1 MKKIAIV
8 SILWIL
14 LLTGIGTLL
23 YINRASFP
31 TLRMWV
37 RDKIYELKWTS
48 VITNRLLRENLEKVE
63 LESGDWVYKNSD
75 LDKITDLRLTFQK
88 HYEKV
93 IDLSE
98 LRYLKN
104 LKRLIISP
112 DFKSGEDSHRKRYNE
127 LTGLN
132 YLPNVIELDMF
143 DFPVESVDWKDFP
156 ESLYSL
162 HMNAMGIKEFKNKE
176 SLKRIPNLF
185 IYVDIFWEEETYLFK
200 QWKFERD

>member
-14 LLTGIGTLL
+14 LLTGIGALL

-31 TLRMWV
+31 TLRMSV

-48 VITNRLLRENLEKVE
+48 VITNRLLRENLEKVK
-63 LESGDWVYKNSD
+63 LESGDWVYRNSD
-75 LDKITDLRLTFQK
+75 LDKITDLRLTFEK

-132 YLPNVIELDMF
+132 RLPNVIELDMS
-143 DFPVESVDWKDFP
+143 DFPVESLDWKDFP

>member
-1 MKKIAIV
+1 MKKITIV

-14 LLTGIGTLL
+14 LLTGIGALL

-31 TLRMWV
+31 TLRMSV

-48 VITNRLLRENLEKVE
+48 VITNRLLRENLEKVK
-63 LESGDWVYKNSD
+63 LESGDWVYRNSD
-75 LDKITDLRLTFQK
+75 LDKITDLRLTFEK

-132 YLPNVIELDMF
+132 RLPNVIELDMS
-143 DFPVESVDWKDFP
+143 DFPVESLDWKDFP

>member
-8 SILWIL
+8 SILWSL
-14 LLTGIGTLL
+14 LLTGIGALL

-48 VITNRLLRENLEKVE
+48 VITNRLLRENLEKVK
-63 LESGDWVYKNSD
+63 LEWGDWVYRNSD
-75 LDKITDLRLTFQK
+75 LDKITDLRLTFEK

-132 YLPNVIELDMF
+132 RLPDVIELDMS
-143 DFPVESVDWKDFP
+143 DFPVESLDWKDFP

-185 IYVDIFWEEETYLFK
+185 IYVDIFWEKETYLFK

>member
-8 SILWIL
+8 SILWSL
-14 LLTGIGTLL
+14 LLTGIGALL

-31 TLRMWV
+31 TLRMSV

-48 VITNRLLRENLEKVE
+48 VITNRLLRENLEKVK
-63 LESGDWVYKNSD
+63 LESDDWVYRNSD
-75 LDKITDLRLTFQK
+75 LDKITDLRLTFEK

-132 YLPNVIELDMF
+132 RLPDVIELDMS
-143 DFPVESVDWKDFP
+143 DFPVESLDWKDFP
-156 ESLYSL
+156 VSLCSL

>member
-8 SILWIL
+8 SILWSL
-14 LLTGIGTLL
+14 LLTGIGALL
-23 YINRASFP
+23 YINRTSFP

-48 VITNRLLRENLEKVE
+48 VITNRLLRENLEKVK
-63 LESGDWVYKNSD
+63 LESGDWVYRNSD
-75 LDKITDLRLTFQK
+75 LDKITDLRLTFEK

-132 YLPNVIELDMF
+132 RLPDVIELDMS
-143 DFPVESVDWKDFP
+143 DFPVESLDWKDFP

>member
-8 SILWIL
+8 SILWSL
-14 LLTGIGTLL
+14 LLTGIGALL

-31 TLRMWV
+31 TLRMSV

-48 VITNRLLRENLEKVE
+48 VITNRLLRENLEKVK
-63 LESGDWVYKNSD
+63 LESDDWVYRNSD
-75 LDKITDLRLTFQK
+75 LDKITDLRLTFEK

-132 YLPNVIELDMF
+132 RLPDVIELDMS
-143 DFPVESVDWKDFP
+143 DFPVESLDWKDFP

>member
-8 SILWIL
+8 SILWSL
-14 LLTGIGTLL
+14 LLTGIGALL

-31 TLRMWV
+31 TLRMSV

-48 VITNRLLRENLEKVE
+48 VITNRLLRENLEKVK
-63 LESGDWVYKNSD
+63 LESGDWVYRNSD
-75 LDKITDLRLTFQK
+75 LDKITDLRLTFEK

-132 YLPNVIELDMF
+132 RLPNVIELDMS
-143 DFPVESVDWKDFP
+143 DFPVESLDWKDFP

>member
-1 MKKIAIV
+1 MKKITIV

-14 LLTGIGTLL
+14 LLTGIGALL

-31 TLRMWV
+31 TLRMSV

-48 VITNRLLRENLEKVE
+48 VITNRLLRENLEKVK
-63 LESGDWVYKNSD
+63 LESGDWVYRNSD
-75 LDKITDLRLTFQK
+75 LDKITDLRLTFEK

-93 IDLSE
+93 IDFSE

-132 YLPNVIELDMF
+132 RLPNVIELDMS
-143 DFPVESVDWKDFP
+143 DFPVESLDWKDFP

>member
-14 LLTGIGTLL
+14 LFTGIGTLL

-48 VITNRLLRENLEKVE
+48 VITNRLLRENLEKVK
-63 LESGDWVYKNSD
+63 LESGDWVYRNSD
-75 LDKITDLRLTFQK
+75 LDKITDLRLTFEK

-112 DFKSGEDSHRKRYNE
+112 DFKSGEDSHRKRYNK

-132 YLPNVIELDMF
+132 RLPNVIELDMF

-185 IYVDIFWEEETYLFK
+185 IYVDIFWEKETYLFK

>member
-14 LLTGIGTLL
+14 LLTGIGALL

-48 VITNRLLRENLEKVE
+48 VITNRLLRENLEKVK
-63 LESGDWVYKNSD
+63 LEWGDWVYRNSD
-75 LDKITDLRLTFQK
+75 LDKITDLRLTFEK

-132 YLPNVIELDMF
+132 RLPDVIELDMS
-143 DFPVESVDWKDFP
+143 DFPVESLDWKDFP

>member
-14 LLTGIGTLL
+14 LLTGIGALL

-48 VITNRLLRENLEKVE
+48 VITNRLLRENLEKVK
-63 LESGDWVYKNSD
+63 LESGDWVYRNSD
-75 LDKITDLRLTFQK
+75 LDKITDLRLTFEK

-112 DFKSGEDSHRKRYNE
+112 DFKSGEDSHRKRYNK

-132 YLPNVIELDMF
+132 RLPNVIELDMF

>member
-1 MKKIAIV
+1 MKKITIV

-14 LLTGIGTLL
+14 LLTGIGALL

-31 TLRMWV
+31 TLRMSV

-63 LESGDWVYKNSD
+63 LESGDWVYRNSD
-75 LDKITDLRLTFQK
+75 LDKITDLRLTFEK

-132 YLPNVIELDMF
+132 RLPNVIELDMS
-143 DFPVESVDWKDFP
+143 DFPVESLDWKDFP

>member
-14 LLTGIGTLL
+14 LFTGIGTLL

-48 VITNRLLRENLEKVE
+48 VITNRLLRENLEKVK
-63 LESGDWVYKNSD
+63 LESGDWVYRNSD
-75 LDKITDLRLTFQK
+75 LDKITDLRLTFGK

-132 YLPNVIELDMF
+132 RLPNVIELDMS
-143 DFPVESVDWKDFP
+143 DFPVESLDWKDFP

>member
-1 MKKIAIV
+1 MKKITIV

-14 LLTGIGTLL
+14 LLTGIRALL

-48 VITNRLLRENLEKVE
+48 VITNRLLRENLEKVK
-63 LESGDWVYKNSD
+63 LESGDWVYRNSD
-75 LDKITDLRLTFQK
+75 LDKITDLRLTFEK

-132 YLPNVIELDMF
+132 RLPNVIELDMS
-143 DFPVESVDWKDFP
+143 DFPVESLDWKDFP

-176 SLKRIPNLF
+176 SLKRILNLF